1 MRKDYYSNGKVE
13 CIDVVEQLYDEHTND
28 AFIDYNRFQAF
39 KYLWRLGK
47 KDDVL
52 KELQKAKTFIEFAIK
67 RAQKLND

>member
-1 MRKDYYSNGKVE
+1 MKKDYYSNGKIE
-13 CIDVVEQLYDEHTND
+13 CIDVVEQLYEEHTND

-52 KELQKAKTFIEFAIK
+52 KELQKAKAFIEFAIK